1 MSSQP
6 VIGFLGYTGLVGS
19 HILPHLLEYH
29 KQGQIKLI
37 ILHRKGSDTSKIP
50 DDVEKRSIDLSE
62 GGKEINKKAV
72 EGLQVVLSTVSGEG
86 LESQIYLVD
95 ALEGSTTL
103 KSFVHSDFGTNWT
116 AKELKEAPGLSIIG
130 VKEEVVEHAEKKNV
144 PLTHVRV
151 GAFDLFVFKFQAGGT
166 DVKGNVVQ
174 VFRDSLKNP
183 LRITSLPFLGQATA
197 QLLLHPDEIAN
208 KTYQVYDHEPT
219 GQDFVDAL
227 TKLYGSK
234 PEITHYT
241 EEEYQKAIQVP
252 GTSAILAA
260 IKAKWGDDNWG
271 ATSPRPEVKG
281 WKSVSFEELTT
292 EWAKQL

>member
-1 MSSQP
+1 MTP
-6 VIGFLGYTGLVGS
+6 LIDL
-19 HILPHLLEYH
+19 LPNVSDTNN
-29 KQGQIKLI
+29 
-37 ILHRKGSDTSKIP
+37 LHNHFSDTSKIP

-72 EGLQVVLSTVSGEG
+72 EGLQVVLSTVS
-86 LESQIYLVD
+86 V
-95 ALEGSTTL
+95 EGSTTL

-130 VKEEVVEHAEKKNV
+130 VKAEVVEHAEKKNV

-166 DVKGNVVQ
+166 DVKGNVIQ

-219 GQDFVDAL
+219 GQDFVDVL